1 MTGWDAAQRRILQ
14 RLEGL
19 GERAMVRG
27 LERVGDAVIGQYH
40 ESIARGR
47 SPAGKF
53 APLSE
58 PYATRKKRR
67 WGDRPILIASG
78 SMIQSLGYQ
87 VTVLGPGRYRLNC
100 GAGGTD
106 ANGVSN
112 ADKARWHIEGT
123 RGRTAAAQAEAKQL
137 RLAAREESRSEH
149 GSKAVARSL
158 RRRASA
164 ISGSGGLPQRDFGR
178 VPARFLTIELTNA
191 LRAEVTGSAPVPALG
206 GGPVGGEGLDLTL
219 A

>member
-27 LERVGDAVIGQYH
+27 LKRVGDALIGQYH

-47 SPAGKF
+47 SPRHRFPK
-53 APLSE
+53 LSE

-78 SMIQSLGYQ
+78 SMIQSLGYL
-87 VTVLGPGRYRLNC
+87 VTVLGPGRYRLNA
-100 GAGGTD
+100 GASGTD

-112 ADKARWHIEGT
+112 GDKARWHLDGT
-123 RGRTAAAQAEAKQL
+123 GRMPA
-137 RLAAREESRSEH
+137 
-149 GSKAVARSL
+149 
-158 RRRASA
+158 
-164 ISGSGGLPQRDFGR
+164 RDFGR
-178 VPARFLTIELTNA
+178 VPARFLTLELTNA
-191 LRAEVTGSAPVPALG
+191 LRAEATGSAPVPELG
-206 GGPVGGEGLDLTL
+206 GGPVGGEGLDLTVS
-219 A
+219 